1 MYIQANKVITLSLLL
16 KKKKADNE
24 RSYNPAFE
32 QLNWTWKSSN
42 SGQATQL
49 PSA

>member
-1 MYIQANKVITLSLLL
+1 MYIQAKFII

-32 QLNWTWKSSN
+32 QLNWTWQSSN

-49 PSA
+49 PST